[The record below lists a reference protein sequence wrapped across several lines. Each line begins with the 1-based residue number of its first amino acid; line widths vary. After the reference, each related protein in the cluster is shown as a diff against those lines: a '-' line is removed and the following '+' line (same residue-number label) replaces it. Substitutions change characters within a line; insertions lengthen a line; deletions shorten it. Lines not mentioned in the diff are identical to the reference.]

1 MNKNIKEVEK
11 LYNQYVGFCMEETN
25 QDKQDKMFKEMGKLL
40 QIIEM
45 IKKGGV

>member
-11 LYNQYVGFCMEETN
+11 IYNQYVLFCMEETN
-25 QDKQDKMFKEMGKLL
+25 QDKQDKMIKEMGKLL

-45 IKKGGV
+45 IKKGEV

>member
-11 LYNQYVGFCMEETN
+11 IYNQYVGLCMEETN
-25 QDKQDKMFKEMGKLL
+25 QDKLYKMFKEMGKLL

>member
-25 QDKQDKMFKEMGKLL
+25 QDKQDKMLNEMGKLL
-40 QIIEM
+40 QIIE
-45 IKKGGV
+45 